1 MTKLTSSE
9 EVAIVCHVLDLDM
22 CGFLPMKPMLYTMA
36 NKLLEVCGGNP
47 IRVHWPDNFLRQ
59 TLDLKKCWTC

>member
-9 EVAIVCHVLDLDM
+9 EVAIVHHMLDLDM
-22 CGFLPMKPMLYTMA
+22 YRFLPIKPMLYTMA
-36 NKLLEVCGGNP
+36 NKLLEVCSSNP

-59 TLDLKKCWTC
+59 TPDLKKSL